1 MNRFL
6 WLAMALSVSL
16 LSGCY
21 SFQDASFD
29 PNLKTF
35 TVDLFV
41 NESSNTNPALSQRF
55 TESLKDKVISESN
68 LRFTESQQAD
78 VVFSGAIT
86 RYQVEALAPGANE
99 VADQNQL
106 TMAVK
111 VSFINNTKP
120 GDTWEQ
126 TFSRFAN
133 FESNLNFINIEDE
146 LVTEIIRQLV
156 DDIFRRAFV
165 NW

>member
-1 MNRFL
+1 MNKL
-6 WLAMALSVSL
+6 LVWCLGVCWLIAG
-16 LSGCY
+16 GCY

-35 TVDLFV
+35 SVDLFV
-41 NESSNTNPALSQRF
+41 NESSNTNPGLSQQF

-68 LRFTESQQAD
+68 LRFVEAQPD
-78 VVFSGAIT
+78 VAFSGAIT
-86 RYQVEALAPGANE
+86 RYEVQALAPGANE

-106 TMAVK
+106 TIAVK
-111 VSFINNTKP
+111 VSFINNTK
-120 GDTWEQ
+120 DTDSWEQ

-133 FESNLNFINIEDE
+133 FESNLNFINIEAE
-146 LVTEIIRQLV
+146 LVDEIIRQLV